1 MTGISRVLHGY
12 YDARVPPSPFNGLS
26 VTTMNIFAQNFAQN
40 FAQKAISPILFFCCG
55 LLMSGC
61 GVDSVTDAS
70 LLNDDFVSEE
80 IGIGKTGDLLSD
92 ELVDLLKGVS
102 PNGKLSFY
110 QMPNSSQFD
119 RIPQDPLNPLS
130 SKKVKLGRLLYHET
144 AMATNSATGNP
155 ESFSCASCHFAQAGF
170 QAGLAQGVA
179 DGGSGFAMRVNV
191 HGTDSDIQPI
201 RTPSSMNTAYQIRML
216 WNGQFGGPGNE
227 GSGNSSVDF
236 VQLNQEGLHGLEVQA
251 IKGLAVHRMEDGAA
265 EVVDFRKYENYFRQV
280 FGDSDAA
287 VSRRNAGLAIAAFER
302 TILANEAPFQRWLKG
317 NPRAMSAAEKR
328 GALVFFGDK
337 ASCSTCHTG
346 PALNSDS
353 FHALGMLD
361 LDEGASGL
369 HAGAIPAG
377 VRLGRGGFTGNSEDY
392 YKFKTPQLYN
402 LTDSPFYG
410 HGASFRSVREVVE
423 YKNAGLPENTSAT
436 NISPLFAPLGLSD
449 QEIDDLVTFLET
461 GLNDPEL
468 MRYVPNKLPSGLC
481 ITVNDDQSQE
491 DLGCAID

>member
-1 MTGISRVLHGY
+1 MIYL
-12 YDARVPPSPFNGLS
+12 ARKLLGS
-26 VTTMNIFAQNFAQN
+26 VFTLCLAIF
-40 FAQKAISPILFFCCG
+40 L
-55 LLMSGC
+55 SGC
-61 GVDSVTDAS
+61 GVESITDSAS
-70 LLNDDFVSEE
+70 LHDSSSYEE

-92 ELVDLLKGVS
+92 ELIVALKGAS
-102 PNGKLSFY
+102 PTGDLSFFR
-110 QMPNSSQFD
+110 MPNSSQFD

-191 HGTDSDIQPI
+191 HGADSDIQPI

-227 GSGNSSVDF
+227 GIGNSSVDF

-251 IKGLAVHRMEDGAA
+251 IKGLAVHRMEEGAA
-265 EVVDFRKYENYFRQV
+265 EVVDFKKYENYFRQV
-280 FGDSDAA
+280 FGDSDDA

-337 ASCSTCHTG
+337 ASCSTCHSG
-346 PALNSDS
+346 PALNSES

-377 VRLGRGGFTGNSEDY
+377 ARLGRGGFTGDADDN

-423 YKNAGLPENTSAT
+423 YKNAGLTENAAAT
-436 NISPLFAPLGLSD
+436 NISPLFAPLGLSE
-449 QEIDDLVTFLET
+449 QEVDDLVAFLET
-461 GLNDPEL
+461 GLNDPNL
-468 MRYVPNKLPSGLC
+468 MRYVPNHLPSGLC